1 MTADAQALDQV
12 RSYLATLSPRLRAK
26 LVSEIETQRLKGK
39 SEPAHEVVLNLVR
52 SVMRSEAEEAK
63 RTGSPERLFYE
74 PLEPFLVDE
83 AGSTK
88 HKGFISRKS
97 LDAVWRWLQRED
109 SINHRIAVASDE
121 ASKALLGGED
131 EKAVAIMARLRADIL
146 PVLQEAIAAAAAD
159 PRQHMNLSMQLE
171 GSRNLEDL
179 NDIAAI
185 LRLEERLGKL
195 VSKLANTI
203 EDLDDATIGK
213 IVRQVKDDGADLIYL
228 LIAVYR
234 RLEHPA
240 QILRILTRFEGTDDG
255 VRLSKSRF
263 APCADIVLA
272 EIDFADERI
281 AAHISR
287 PAEFDSLLAAIRR
300 FYALANGLSVAVE
313 LEGAT
318 DWRKRLAAHRRRASE
333 ILSAEVETIPGA
345 VRRAMRPRRREGER
359 IQPVPEDDVLE
370 AEYAVRLMVGLK
382 PYRAE
387 LAVNELLGTVASQIE
402 KFVES
407 ANEAINHELRTAT
420 GAGVDVARS
429 DLDVAVRI
437 NAIVFGE
444 SYAALLKRSGDVA
457 GPMPSP
463 FEADED
469 DDAGDQSGRG
479 AKAGE
484 APYRERAPA
493 A

>member
-12 RSYLATLSPRLRAK
+12 KSYLATLSPRLRAK

-74 PLEPFLVDE
+74 PLEPFLIDE
-83 AGSTK
+83 AGSNK
-88 HKGFISRKS
+88 HKGFISRKA
-97 LDAVWRWLQRED
+97 LDAVWRWLQREEA
-109 SINHRIAVASDE
+109 INDRMVVANDE
-121 ASKALLGGED
+121 ASKALLDGED
-131 EKAVAIMARLRADIL
+131 EKAAAIMAQLRADIL
-146 PVLQEAIAAAAAD
+146 PVLDEAIAAAAAD

-171 GSRNLEDL
+171 GSRNLEEL
-179 NDIAAI
+179 NDIAAV
-185 LRLEERLGKL
+185 LRLEERLEAL
-195 VSKLANTI
+195 VSKLPNTI
-203 EDLDDATIGK
+203 EDLDDNIIGK
-213 IVRQVKDDGADLIYL
+213 IVRRVKDDKADLIYL

-240 QILRILTRFEGTDDG
+240 QILRILNRFEGTDDG
-255 VRLSKSRF
+255 LRLSKSRF
-263 APCADIVLA
+263 APCVDIVLA
-272 EIDFADERI
+272 EIDYADERI

-313 LEGAT
+313 LESAS
-318 DWRKRLAAHRRRASE
+318 DWRKRLAAHRRRAAE
-333 ILSAEVETIPGA
+333 ILSAEVQTIPGA
-345 VRRAMRPRRREGER
+345 VRRAMRPRRRDGER

-387 LAVNELLGTVASQIE
+387 LAVNELLGTVTSQIE
-402 KFVES
+402 KFIES
-407 ANEAINHELRTAT
+407 ANEAIIHEQRNTT
-420 GAGVDVARS
+420 GDGLDVARR
-429 DLDVAVRI
+429 DLDIAVRI
-437 NAIVFGE
+437 NTIVFGE
-444 SYAALLKRSGDVA
+444 NYAALLKRSGEVA

-463 FEADED
+463 FEAGEDED
-469 DDAGDQSGRG
+469 GDDEGGHAANG
-479 AKAGE
+479 ADAHH
-484 APYRERAPA
+484 RERAPA